1 MLGTKMTENNVN
13 VWLINTG
20 WSGGAYGVGSRMKLK
35 YTRAMLNAAM
45 DGKLDNVV
53 FEMHPVFGVSMPTEC
68 PEVPSELLN
77 PRNTWE
83 DKAGYDTS
91 ANELAQ
97 LFNAN
102 FEKYAAGVSDEILKA
117 APKGTLSI

>member
-1 MLGTKMTENNVN
+1 
-13 VWLINTG
+13 
-20 WSGGAYGVGSRMKLK
+20 
-35 YTRAMLNAAM
+35 MLNAAM
-45 DGKLDNVV
+45 DGKLDNVA
-53 FEMHPVFGVSMPTEC
+53 FEIHPVFGVSMPTEC

-102 FEKYAAGVSDEILKA
+102 FEKYAAGVSDEILEA

>member
-1 MLGTKMTENNVN
+1 MLGTKMTDNNVN

-45 DGKLDNVV
+45 DGKLDNVA
-53 FEMHPVFGVSMPTEC
+53 FEIHPVFGVSMPTEC

-102 FEKYAAGVSDEILKA
+102 FEKYAAGVSDEILEA

>member
-45 DGKLDNVV
+45 DGKLDNVA

-102 FEKYAAGVSDEILKA
+102 FEKYAAGVSDEILEA
-117 APKGTLSI
+117 APKGILSI

>member
-13 VWLINTG
+13 VWLVNTG

-35 YTRAMLNAAM
+35 YTRSMLNAAM
-45 DGKLDNVV
+45 DGKLGNVT
-53 FEMHPVFGVSMPTEC
+53 FEMHPVFGVAMPTEC
-68 PEVPSELLN
+68 PDVPSELLN
-77 PRNTWE
+77 PRNTWK
-83 DKAGYDTS
+83 DKVGYDKS

-102 FEKYAAGVSDEILKA
+102 FEKYAAGVSNEILEA
-117 APKGTLSI
+117 APKGTRSI